1 MARATSFIFTFDGL
15 DEEDFWLLEEYADIF
30 RGIFAELLEAVPGED
45 QAVVLKKNMLRE
57 SVGLAVITRA
67 KPSPI
72 VLPEQGQAD
81 SKVVPATNEPTKPV
95 VDKRD
100 LFLDALCKLSAK
112 HPKFFFPSDGVGV
125 AKAAQ
130 FCAEC
135 EVSDLCLEYA
145 LERRIEHGV
154 WGGAS
159 ERERR
164 RILRSRAQGSRSAAA
179 AS

>member
-1 MARATSFIFTFDGL
+1 M
-15 DEEDFWLLEEYADIF
+15 
-30 RGIFAELLEAVPGED
+30 
-45 QAVVLKKNMLRE
+45 LKKNMLRE
-57 SVGLAVITRA
+57 TVGLPELKHAKIT
-67 KPSPI
+67 I
-72 VLPEQGQAD
+72 GTLPE
-81 SKVVPATNEPTKPV
+81 EPQPKSNSNTRQVETQPKPT
-95 VDKRD
+95 DKRD
-100 LFLDALCKLSAK
+100 LFLDALCKLSEK
-112 HPKFFFPSDGVGV
+112 HPSFFFPSDGAGV
-125 AKAAQ
+125 DKAAH

-164 RILRSRAQGSRSAAA
+164 RILRRRAQGSRSAAA